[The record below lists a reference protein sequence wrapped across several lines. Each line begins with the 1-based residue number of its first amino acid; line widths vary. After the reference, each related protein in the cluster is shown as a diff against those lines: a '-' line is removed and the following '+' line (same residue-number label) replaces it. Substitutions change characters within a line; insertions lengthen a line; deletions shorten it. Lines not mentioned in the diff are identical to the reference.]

1 MTEPA
6 DVDALRAKLK
16 ALGYLDAGVDRFVL
30 APARAGRGRWSIA
43 LRASLRIGVLAG
55 LLLGVSGGIAAAA
68 RLPGLVTGVR
78 DSVVLAAMLSVAFGT
93 AAFLLTV
100 VVLSVTAR
108 LLHRTGARGVAG
120 PGARRGATL
129 AGALVGAG
137 SLAYLTLWWGATSG
151 DAVPQATPATAAA
164 IGVAVVISVLL
175 GHSTSTIVQA
185 LLAAE
190 APAGAAPRRRL
201 SLRASVAIAVLG
213 ALASAGLLAWR
224 APAAG
229 DQPAAPPSLT
239 VVPTG
244 LTLTVVAIDGFDP
257 DVFTTLGLEAEAPV
271 LARLLRG
278 VSLAASEDTN
288 PTRDA
293 GGQALA
299 DPARRWTTLATGQ
312 LPADHG
318 VRWIELRRVAGL
330 GGVMGA
336 SDEGWTRPI
345 TAATDLLRLTR
356 PSVATGTTR
365 RAPTFW
371 EVAAVAGLKTLAV
384 NWWATWP
391 ALPADGGVLTE
402 RAVLRLERGGALE
415 GEITPPALYDDLR
428 PGWPAIDA
436 QARAWVDRRLAD
448 SPDPIDR
455 ARREATLVDAQ
466 QVAMADAVATP
477 DLDLLTVY
485 LPGLDIAS
493 HRVLGEGS
501 VGSPGETARRLQAMR
516 AVYLLLEDL
525 LAVLDRPGRLLVLA
539 ASRGRFVAHD
549 DVRVAVGA
557 APAAAPAAG
566 QGLRDIDLAPTLLHA
581 LGLPVSR
588 RLAGTPRPA
597 LLPAVAAGQAVR
609 TVETYPPR
617 RVAPARGTH
626 PAGLEDEMRER
637 LRSLGYVQ

>member
-55 LLLGVSGGIAAAA
+55 LLLGLSGGIAAAA

-78 DSVVLAAMLSVAFGT
+78 DSVVLTAMLSVAFGT

-100 VVLSVTAR
+100 VVLSVTSRLLRQTLAHGASAPRAR
-108 LLHRTGARGVAG
+108 LV
-120 PGARRGATL
+120 ATL

-151 DAVPQATPATAAA
+151 EAVPQATAATAAA

-185 LLAAE
+185 VLASDT
-190 APAGAAPRRRL
+190 PAGTTPRRRL

-224 APAAG
+224 APAAA
-229 DQPAAPPSLT
+229 DPPAATPSLT

-271 LARLLRG
+271 LARLLHG
-278 VSLAASEDTN
+278 VPLAPSEDSS

-293 GGQALA
+293 GGQSLV
-299 DPARRWTTLATGQ
+299 DPAPRWTTLATGQ
-312 LPADHG
+312 LPAEHG

-336 SDEGWTRPI
+336 SAEGWTRPI

-356 PSVATGTTR
+356 PSVATGTMR

-371 EVAAVAGLKTLAV
+371 EVAAVSGLKTLAV

-391 ALPADGGVLTE
+391 ALPTDGGVLPE

-415 GEITPPALYDDLR
+415 GETTPPGLYHDLR
-428 PGWPAIDA
+428 PRWPAISA
-436 QARAWVDRRLAD
+436 QARAWVGRRLTHT
-448 SPDPIDR
+448 PDPIDR
-455 ARREATLVDAQ
+455 ARWEATLVDAQ
-466 QVAMADAVATP
+466 QVALASAVATP
-477 DLDLLTVY
+477 DLDLLTIY

-493 HRVLGEGS
+493 QRVLGEGS
-501 VGSPGETARRLQAMR
+501 ASSPGETARRLQAMR

-525 LAVLDRPGRLLVLA
+525 LGVLDRPGRLLVLA

-549 DVRVAVGA
+549 EVRVAVGE

-566 QGLRDIDLAPTLLHA
+566 QRLHDIDLAPTLLHA

-588 RLAGTPRPA
+588 RLAGTPQPA
-597 LLPAVAAGQAVR
+597 LLPAVAAGHAVR
-609 TVETYPPR
+609 TVEAYPPR
-617 RVAPARGTH
+617 QAAPARASH